1 MITVTP
7 YINNGSTRKAWDAFA
22 AASRNG
28 TFLFRRDFMAYH
40 SDRFE
45 DASLLIYDDKKLI
58 GLLPA
63 NRSRRDAATVESHGG
78 LTYGGLLLGDKATAM
93 LTGKMLHAAAEFYL
107 AQGYGQLAYKP
118 TPYIYHRQP
127 TEEPLY
133 WLYRAGA
140 TLETRN
146 VSTAVN
152 LRDPLP
158 LSELR
163 ERKYRKAQNACLYI
177 CREKC
182 GALAD
187 EDYPVFWDL
196 LTETLEQRHGVRPV
210 HSLEEIKLLKS
221 FFPNEI
227 KLYTAER
234 DGALLAGV
242 LCFDCGNVVHAQ
254 YIAAG
259 TEARACGALDMLLA
273 SLLQIYSD
281 RAYFDFGI
289 SNEPDTGRI
298 NEGLIFQK
306 EGFGGRA
313 VCYDRYLVSLE
324 SLVTATPK

>member
-1 MITVTP
+1 ME
-7 YINNGSTRKAWDAFA
+7 
-22 AASRNG
+22 
-28 TFLFRRDFMAYH
+28 YH

-45 DASLLIYDDKKLI
+45 DASLLIYDDKKQLI

-93 LTGKMLHAAAEFYL
+93 LTGKMLHVAAEYYL

-163 ERKYRKAQNACLYI
+163 ERKYRKAQNACLQI
-177 CREKC
+177 SREKC

-259 TEARACGALDMLLA
+259 LEARACGALDMLLA
-273 SLLQIYSD
+273 TLLQMYSD

-289 SNEPDTGRI
+289 SNDPETGRI

-324 SLVTATPK
+324 RLVAATPK

>member
-1 MITVTP
+1 
-7 YINNGSTRKAWDAFA
+7 
-22 AASRNG
+22 
-28 TFLFRRDFMAYH
+28 
-40 SDRFE
+40 
-45 DASLLIYDDKKLI
+45 
-58 GLLPA
+58 
-63 NRSRRDAATVESHGG
+63 
-78 LTYGGLLLGDKATAM
+78 M
-93 LTGKMLHAAAEFYL
+93 LTGQMLHAAAEYYL

-163 ERKYRKAQNACLYI
+163 GRKCRKAQNAYLQI
-177 CREKC
+177 RREKC

-187 EDYPVFWDL
+187 EDYPAFWDL

-259 TEARACGALDMLLA
+259 TEARACGALDLLLA
-273 SLLQIYSD
+273 TLLQI
-281 RAYFDFGI
+281 
-289 SNEPDTGRI
+289 
-298 NEGLIFQK
+298 
-306 EGFGGRA
+306 
-313 VCYDRYLVSLE
+313 
-324 SLVTATPK
+324 

>member
-1 MITVTP
+1 MIKIAP
-7 YINNGSTRKAWDAFA
+7 YINNASTRKAWDKFVT
-22 AASRNG
+22 ASRNG
-28 TFLFRRDFMAYH
+28 TFLFRRDFMEYH

-45 DASLLIYDDKKLI
+45 DASLLIYDDKKPL

-93 LTGKMLHAAAEFYL
+93 LTGKMLHVAAEYYL
-107 AQGYGQLAYKP
+107 AQGYKQLVYKP

-146 VSTAVN
+146 VSTAVS
-152 LRDPLP
+152 LRNPLP

-163 ERKYRKAQNACLYI
+163 GRKCRQAQNADLRI
-177 CREKC
+177 RSEKS
-182 GALAD
+182 GAAAD
-187 EDYPVFWDL
+187 EDYPAYWDL

-210 HSLEEIKLLKS
+210 HSLQEIKHLKS
-221 FFPNEI
+221 LFPNEI

-234 DGALLAGV
+234 EGALLAGV
-242 LCFDCGNVVHAQ
+242 LCFDCGKVVHAQ

-259 TEARACGALDMLLA
+259 AEARTCGALDLLFA
-273 SLLQIYSD
+273 TLLEIYSN

-289 SNEPDTGRI
+289 SNEPETGRI

-306 EGFGGRA
+306 EGFGGRS
-313 VCYDRYLVSLE
+313 VCYDRYLVSLN
-324 SLVTATPK
+324 SLVAATPK

>member
-1 MITVTP
+1 MINVAP
-7 YINNGSTRKAWDAFA
+7 YINNASTRKAWDKFVT
-22 AASRNG
+22 ASRNG
-28 TFLFRRDFMAYH
+28 TFLFRRDFMEYH

-45 DASLLIYDDKKLI
+45 DASLLIYDDKKPL

-93 LTGKMLHAAAEFYL
+93 LTGKMLHVAAEYYL
-107 AQGYGQLAYKP
+107 AQGYKQLVYKP

-146 VSTAVN
+146 VSTAVS
-152 LRDPLP
+152 LRNPLP

-163 ERKYRKAQNACLYI
+163 GRKCRQAQNADLRI
-177 CREKC
+177 RSEKS
-182 GALAD
+182 GAAAD
-187 EDYPVFWDL
+187 EDYPAYWDL

-210 HSLEEIKLLKS
+210 HSLQEIKHLKS
-221 FFPNEI
+221 LFPNEI

-234 DGALLAGV
+234 EGALLAGV
-242 LCFDCGNVVHAQ
+242 LCFDCGKVVHAQ

-259 TEARACGALDMLLA
+259 AEARTCGALDLLFA
-273 SLLQIYSD
+273 TLLEIYSN

-289 SNEPDTGRI
+289 SNEPETGRI

-306 EGFGGRA
+306 EGFGGRS
-313 VCYDRYLVSLE
+313 VCYDRYLVSLN
-324 SLVTATPK
+324 SLVAATP

>member
-1 MITVTP
+1 MIKVAP
-7 YINNGSTRKAWDAFA
+7 YINNAENRKVWDKFVS
-22 AASRNG
+22 ASRNG
-28 TFLFRRDFMAYH
+28 TFLFRRDFMEYH

-45 DASLLIYDDKKLI
+45 DASLLIYDDKKPL
-58 GLLPA
+58 GLLPV
-63 NRSRRDAATVESHGG
+63 NRARRDAAIVESHGG

-93 LTGKMLHAAAEFYL
+93 LTGKMLHAAAEYYL
-107 AQGYGQLAYKP
+107 AQGYKQLVYKP

-133 WLYRAGA
+133 WLYRARA

-146 VSTAVN
+146 VSTAVS
-152 LRDPLP
+152 LRNPLP

-163 ERKYRKAQNACLYI
+163 GRKCRQAQNADLRI
-177 CREKC
+177 RSEKS
-182 GALAD
+182 GAAAD
-187 EDYPVFWDL
+187 EDYPAYWDL

-210 HSLEEIKLLKS
+210 HSLQEIKHLKS
-221 FFPNEI
+221 LFPNEI

-234 DGALLAGV
+234 EGALLAGV

-259 TEARACGALDMLLA
+259 AEARTCGALDLLFA
-273 SLLQIYSD
+273 TLLEIYSN

-289 SNEPDTGRI
+289 SNEPETGRI

-313 VCYDRYLVSLE
+313 VCYDRYLVSLD
-324 SLVTATPK
+324 SLMAATPK

>member
-1 MITVTP
+1 MIKVAP
-7 YINNGSTRKAWDAFA
+7 YINNAENRKVWDKFVS
-22 AASRNG
+22 ASRNG
-28 TFLFRRDFMAYH
+28 TFLFRRDFMEYH

-45 DASLLIYDDKKLI
+45 DASLLIYDDQKLL

-93 LTGKMLHAAAEFYL
+93 LTGKMLHAAAEYYL
-107 AQGYGQLAYKP
+107 AQGYKQLVYKP

-133 WLYRAGA
+133 WLSRAGA

-146 VSTAVN
+146 VSTAVS
-152 LRDPLP
+152 LRNPLP

-163 ERKYRKAQNACLYI
+163 GRKCRQAQNVYLRI
-177 CREKC
+177 RSEKS

-187 EDYPVFWDL
+187 EDYPAYWDL
-196 LTETLEQRHGVRPV
+196 LTDTLEQRHGVRPV
-210 HSLEEIKLLKS
+210 HSLEEVKQLKS
-221 FFPNEI
+221 LFPNEI

-234 DGALLAGV
+234 EGALLAGV

-259 TEARACGALDMLLA
+259 AEARTCGALDLLFA
-273 SLLQIYSD
+273 TLLEIYSD

-289 SNEPDTGRI
+289 SNEPETGRI

-313 VCYDRYLVSLE
+313 VCYDRYLVSLD
-324 SLVTATPK
+324 SLVAATPK

>member
-1 MITVTP
+1 MINVAP
-7 YINNGSTRKAWDAFA
+7 YINNASTRKAWDKFVT
-22 AASRNG
+22 ASRNG
-28 TFLFRRDFMAYH
+28 TFLFRRDFMEYH

-45 DASLLIYDDKKLI
+45 DASLLIYDDKKPL

-93 LTGKMLHAAAEFYL
+93 LTGKMLHVAAEYYL
-107 AQGYGQLAYKP
+107 AQGYKQLVYKP

-146 VSTAVN
+146 VSTAVS
-152 LRDPLP
+152 LRNPLP

-163 ERKYRKAQNACLYI
+163 GRKCRQAQNADLHI
-177 CREKC
+177 LSEKS
-182 GALAD
+182 GAAAD
-187 EDYPVFWDL
+187 EDYPAYWDL

-210 HSLEEIKLLKS
+210 HSLQEIKHLKS
-221 FFPNEI
+221 LFPNEI

-242 LCFDCGNVVHAQ
+242 LCFDCGKVVHAQ

-259 TEARACGALDMLLA
+259 AEARTCGALDLLFA
-273 SLLQIYSD
+273 TLLEIYSG

-289 SNEPDTGRI
+289 SNEPETGRV

-313 VCYDRYLVSLE
+313 VCYDRYLVSLD
-324 SLVTATPK
+324 SLVAATPK

>member
-1 MITVTP
+1 MIKVAP
-7 YINNGSTRKAWDAFA
+7 YINNAENRKAWDKFVS
-22 AASRNG
+22 ASRNG
-28 TFLFRRDFMAYH
+28 TFLFRRDFMEYH

-45 DASLLIYDDKKLI
+45 DASLLICDDNKLI

-78 LTYGGLLLGDKATAM
+78 LTYGGLLLGDKATAL
-93 LTGKMLHAAAEFYL
+93 LTGKMLHAAAEYYL
-107 AQGYGQLAYKP
+107 AQGYKQLVYKP

-152 LRDPLP
+152 LRNPLP

-163 ERKYRKAQNACLYI
+163 GRKCRQAQNADLRI
-177 CREKC
+177 RSEKSW
-182 GALAD
+182 ALAD
-187 EDYPVFWDL
+187 EDYPAYWDL
-196 LTETLEQRHGVRPV
+196 LTETLAQRHGVRPV
-210 HSLEEIKLLKS
+210 HSLQEIKQLKS
-221 FFPNEI
+221 LFPNEI
-227 KLYTAER
+227 KLYTVER
-234 DGALLAGV
+234 EGALLAGV
-242 LCFDCGNVVHAQ
+242 LCFDCGSVVHAQ

-259 TEARACGALDMLLA
+259 TEARTCGALDLLFA
-273 SLLQIYSD
+273 TLLEIYSD

-289 SNEPDTGRI
+289 SNEPETGRI

-324 SLVTATPK
+324 SLVAATPK

>member
-1 MITVTP
+1 MINVAP
-7 YINNGSTRKAWDAFA
+7 YINNASTRKAWDKFVT
-22 AASRNG
+22 ASRNG
-28 TFLFRRDFMAYH
+28 TFLFRRDFMEYH

-45 DASLLIYDDKKLI
+45 DASLLIYDDKKPL

-93 LTGKMLHAAAEFYL
+93 LTGKMLHVAAEYYL
-107 AQGYGQLAYKP
+107 AQGYKQLVYKP

-146 VSTAVN
+146 VSTAVS
-152 LRDPLP
+152 LRNPLP

-163 ERKYRKAQNACLYI
+163 GRKCRQAQNADLHI
-177 CREKC
+177 LSEKS
-182 GALAD
+182 GAAAD
-187 EDYPVFWDL
+187 EDYPAYWDL

-210 HSLEEIKLLKS
+210 HSLQEIKHLKS
-221 FFPNEI
+221 LFPNEI

-234 DGALLAGV
+234 EGALLAGV
-242 LCFDCGNVVHAQ
+242 LCFDCGKVVHAQ

-259 TEARACGALDMLLA
+259 AEARTCGALDLLFA
-273 SLLQIYSD
+273 TLLEIYSN

-289 SNEPDTGRI
+289 SNEPETGRI

-306 EGFGGRA
+306 EGFGGRS
-313 VCYDRYLVSLE
+313 VCYDRYLVSLN
-324 SLVTATPK
+324 SLVAATPK

>member
-1 MITVTP
+1 MIKIAP
-7 YINNGSTRKAWDAFA
+7 YINNASTRKAWDKFVS
-22 AASRNG
+22 ASRNG
-28 TFLFRRDFMAYH
+28 TFLFRRDFMEYH

-45 DASLLIYDDKKLI
+45 DASLLICDNNKPL

-93 LTGKMLHAAAEFYL
+93 LTGKMLHVAAEYYL
-107 AQGYGQLAYKP
+107 AQGYKQLVYKP

-146 VSTAVN
+146 VSTAVS
-152 LRDPLP
+152 LRNPLP

-163 ERKYRKAQNACLYI
+163 GRKCRQAQNADLRI
-177 CREKC
+177 RSEKS
-182 GALAD
+182 GAAAD
-187 EDYPVFWDL
+187 EDYPAYWDL
-196 LTETLEQRHGVRPV
+196 LTDTLEQRHGVRPV
-210 HSLEEIKLLKS
+210 HSLQEIKQLKS
-221 FFPNEI
+221 LFPNEI

-234 DGALLAGV
+234 EGALLAGV

-259 TEARACGALDMLLA
+259 AEARTCGALDLLFA
-273 SLLQIYSD
+273 TLLEIYSD

-289 SNEPDTGRI
+289 SNEPETGRI

-313 VCYDRYLVSLE
+313 VCYDRYLVSLN
-324 SLVTATPK
+324 SLVAATPN

>member
-1 MITVTP
+1 MINVAP
-7 YINNGSTRKAWDAFA
+7 YINNASTRKAWDKFVS
-22 AASRNG
+22 ASRNG
-28 TFLFRRDFMAYH
+28 TFLFRRDFMEYH

-45 DASLLIYDDKKLI
+45 DASLLIYDDKKPL

-93 LTGKMLHAAAEFYL
+93 LTGKMLHVAAEYYL
-107 AQGYGQLAYKP
+107 AQGYKQLVYKP

-146 VSTAVN
+146 VSTAVS
-152 LRDPLP
+152 LRNPLP

-163 ERKYRKAQNACLYI
+163 GRKCRQAQNADLHI
-177 CREKC
+177 LSEKS
-182 GALAD
+182 GAAAD
-187 EDYPVFWDL
+187 EDYPAYWDL

-210 HSLEEIKLLKS
+210 HSLQEIKHLKS
-221 FFPNEI
+221 LFPNEI

-234 DGALLAGV
+234 EGALLAGV
-242 LCFDCGNVVHAQ
+242 LCFDCGKVVHAQ

-259 TEARACGALDMLLA
+259 AEARTCGALDLLFA
-273 SLLQIYSD
+273 TLLEIYSN

-289 SNEPDTGRI
+289 SNEPETGRI

-313 VCYDRYLVSLE
+313 VCYDRYLVSLN
-324 SLVTATPK
+324 SLVAATPK

>member
-1 MITVTP
+1 MINVAP
-7 YINNGSTRKAWDAFA
+7 YINNASTRKAWDKFVS
-22 AASRNG
+22 ASRNG
-28 TFLFRRDFMAYH
+28 TFLFRRDFMEYH

-45 DASLLIYDDKKLI
+45 DASLLIYDDKKPL

-93 LTGKMLHAAAEFYL
+93 LTGKMLHVAAEYYL
-107 AQGYGQLAYKP
+107 AQGYKQLVYKP

-146 VSTAVN
+146 VSTAVS
-152 LRDPLP
+152 LRNPLP

-163 ERKYRKAQNACLYI
+163 GRKCRQAQNADLHI
-177 CREKC
+177 LSEKS
-182 GALAD
+182 GAAAD
-187 EDYPVFWDL
+187 EDYPAYWDL

-210 HSLEEIKLLKS
+210 HSLQEIKHLKS
-221 FFPNEI
+221 LFPNEI

-234 DGALLAGV
+234 EGALLAGV
-242 LCFDCGNVVHAQ
+242 LCFDCGKVVHAQ

-259 TEARACGALDMLLA
+259 AEARTCGALDLLFA
-273 SLLQIYSD
+273 TLLEIYSN

-289 SNEPDTGRI
+289 SNEPETGRI

-313 VCYDRYLVSLE
+313 VCYDRYLVSLN

>member
-1 MITVTP
+1 MINVAP
-7 YINNGSTRKAWDAFA
+7 YINNASTRNAWDKFVS
-22 AASRNG
+22 ASRNG
-28 TFLFRRDFMAYH
+28 TFLFRRDFMEYH

-45 DASLLIYDDKKLI
+45 DASMLICDDNKLV

-93 LTGKMLHAAAEFYL
+93 LTGKMLHVAAEYYL
-107 AQGYGQLAYKP
+107 AQGYKQLVYKP

-140 TLETRN
+140 TLEMRN
-146 VSTAVN
+146 VSTAVS
-152 LRDPLP
+152 LRNPLP

-163 ERKYRKAQNACLYI
+163 GRKCRQAQNADLRI
-177 CREKC
+177 RSEKS

-187 EDYPVFWDL
+187 EDYPAYWDL

-210 HSLEEIKLLKS
+210 HSLQEIKHLKS
-221 FFPNEI
+221 LFPNEI

-234 DGALLAGV
+234 EGALLAGV

-259 TEARACGALDMLLA
+259 AEARTCGALDLLFA
-273 SLLQIYSD
+273 TLLEIYSN

-289 SNEPDTGRI
+289 SNEPETGRI

-313 VCYDRYLVSLE
+313 VCYDRYLVSLN
-324 SLVTATPK
+324 SLVAATPK

>member
-7 YINNGSTRKAWDAFA
+7 YINNVSTRKAWDAFA

-28 TFLFRRDFMAYH
+28 TFLFRRDFMEYH

-63 NRSRRDAATVESHGG
+63 NRSCRDATTVESHGG

-93 LTGKMLHAAAEFYL
+93 LTGKMLHAAAEYYL
-107 AQGYGQLAYKP
+107 AQGYKQLVYKP

-163 ERKYRKAQNACLYI
+163 GRKCRKAQNACLRI
-177 CREKC
+177 RREKC

-210 HSLEEIKLLKS
+210 HSLEEIKQLKS
-221 FFPNEI
+221 LFPNEI

-242 LCFDCGNVVHAQ
+242 LCFDCGTVVHAQ

-259 TEARACGALDMLLA
+259 LEARACGALDMLLA
-273 SLLQIYSD
+273 TLLQIYSD

-289 SNEPDTGRI
+289 SNEPETGRI

-324 SLVTATPK
+324 SLVSATPK

>member
-1 MITVTP
+1 MINVAP
-7 YINNGSTRKAWDAFA
+7 YINDASTRKEWDKFVTD
-22 AASRNG
+22 SRNG
-28 TFLFRRDFMAYH
+28 TFLFCRDFMEYH

-45 DASLLIYDDKKLI
+45 DASLLIYDNQKLL

-93 LTGKMLHAAAEFYL
+93 LIGKMLHVAAEYYL
-107 AQGYGQLAYKP
+107 AQGYKQLVYKP

-140 TLETRN
+140 TLEMRN
-146 VSTAVN
+146 VSTAVS
-152 LRDPLP
+152 LRNPLP

-163 ERKYRKAQNACLYI
+163 GRKCRQAQNADLRI
-177 CREKC
+177 RSEKS

-187 EDYPVFWDL
+187 EDYPAYWDL

-210 HSLEEIKLLKS
+210 HSLQEIKHLKS
-221 FFPNEI
+221 LFPNEI

-234 DGALLAGV
+234 EGALLAGV
-242 LCFDCGNVVHAQ
+242 LCFDCGKVVHAQ

-259 TEARACGALDMLLA
+259 AEARTCGALDLLFA
-273 SLLQIYSD
+273 TLLEIYSN

-289 SNEPDTGRI
+289 SNEPETGRI

-306 EGFGGRA
+306 EGFGGRS
-313 VCYDRYLVSLE
+313 VCYDRYLVSLN
-324 SLVTATPK
+324 SLVAATPK

>member
-1 MITVTP
+1 ME
-7 YINNGSTRKAWDAFA
+7 
-22 AASRNG
+22 
-28 TFLFRRDFMAYH
+28 YH

-45 DASLLIYDDKKLI
+45 DASLLIYDDKKPL

-63 NRSRRDAATVESHGG
+63 NRSCRDATTVESHGG

-93 LTGKMLHAAAEFYL
+93 LTGKMLHAAAEYYL
-107 AQGYGQLAYKP
+107 AQGYKQLVYKP

-133 WLYRAGA
+133 WLYRARA

-146 VSTAVN
+146 VSTAVS
-152 LRDPLP
+152 LRNPLP

-163 ERKYRKAQNACLYI
+163 GRKCRQAQNADLRI
-177 CREKC
+177 RSEKS
-182 GALAD
+182 GAAAD
-187 EDYPVFWDL
+187 EDYPAYWDL

-210 HSLEEIKLLKS
+210 HSLQEIKHLKS
-221 FFPNEI
+221 LFPNEI

-234 DGALLAGV
+234 EGALLAGV

-259 TEARACGALDMLLA
+259 AEARTCGALDLLFA
-273 SLLQIYSD
+273 TLLEIYSN

-289 SNEPDTGRI
+289 SNEPETGRI

-313 VCYDRYLVSLE
+313 VCYDRYLVSLD
-324 SLVTATPK
+324 SLMAATPK

>member
-28 TFLFRRDFMAYH
+28 TFLFRRDFMEYH

-93 LTGKMLHAAAEFYL
+93 LTGQMLHAAAEYYL

-152 LRDPLP
+152 LRDPLS

-163 ERKYRKAQNACLYI
+163 GRKCRKAQNAYLQI
-177 CREKC
+177 RREKC

-187 EDYPVFWDL
+187 EDYPAFWDL

>member
-1 MITVTP
+1 MINVAP
-7 YINNGSTRKAWDAFA
+7 YINNASTRKAWDKFVT
-22 AASRNG
+22 ASRNG
-28 TFLFRRDFMAYH
+28 TFLFRRDFMEYH

-45 DASLLIYDDKKLI
+45 DASLLIYDDKKPL

-93 LTGKMLHAAAEFYL
+93 LTGKMLHVAAEYYL
-107 AQGYGQLAYKP
+107 AQGYKQLVYKP

-146 VSTAVN
+146 VSTAVS
-152 LRDPLP
+152 LRNPLP

-163 ERKYRKAQNACLYI
+163 GRKCRQAQNADLRI
-177 CREKC
+177 RSEKS
-182 GALAD
+182 GAAAD
-187 EDYPVFWDL
+187 EDYPAYWDL

-210 HSLEEIKLLKS
+210 HSLQEIKHLKS
-221 FFPNEI
+221 LFPNEI

-234 DGALLAGV
+234 EGALLAGV
-242 LCFDCGNVVHAQ
+242 LCFDCGKVVHAQ

-259 TEARACGALDMLLA
+259 AEARTCGALDLLFA
-273 SLLQIYSD
+273 TLLEIYSN

-289 SNEPDTGRI
+289 SNEPETGRI

-306 EGFGGRA
+306 EGFGGRS
-313 VCYDRYLVSLE
+313 VCYDRYLVSLD
-324 SLVTATPK
+324 SLVAATPK

>member
-1 MITVTP
+1 MINVAP
-7 YINNGSTRKAWDAFA
+7 YINNAENRKAWDKFVS
-22 AASRNG
+22 ASRNG
-28 TFLFRRDFMAYH
+28 TFLFRRDFMEYH

-45 DASLLIYDDKKLI
+45 DASLLICDNNKPL

-93 LTGKMLHAAAEFYL
+93 LTGKMLHVAAEYYL
-107 AQGYGQLAYKP
+107 AQGYKQLVYKP

-146 VSTAVN
+146 VSTAVS
-152 LRDPLP
+152 LRNPLP

-163 ERKYRKAQNACLYI
+163 GRKCRQAQNADLRI
-177 CREKC
+177 RGEKS
-182 GALAD
+182 GAAAD
-187 EDYPVFWDL
+187 EDYPAYWDL

-210 HSLEEIKLLKS
+210 HSLEEIKQLKS
-221 FFPNEI
+221 LFPNEI

-259 TEARACGALDMLLA
+259 AEARTCGALDLLFA
-273 SLLQIYSD
+273 TLLEIYSD

-289 SNEPDTGRI
+289 SNEPETGRI

-313 VCYDRYLVSLE
+313 VCYDRYLVSLN
-324 SLVTATPK
+324 SLVAATPK

>member
-1 MITVTP
+1 M
-7 YINNGSTRKAWDAFA
+7 
-22 AASRNG
+22 
-28 TFLFRRDFMAYH
+28 
-40 SDRFE
+40 
-45 DASLLIYDDKKLI
+45 
-58 GLLPA
+58 
-63 NRSRRDAATVESHGG
+63 
-78 LTYGGLLLGDKATAM
+78 
-93 LTGKMLHAAAEFYL
+93 
-107 AQGYGQLAYKP
+107 AYKP

-163 ERKYRKAQNACLYI
+163 GRKYRKAQNAYLHI
-177 CREKC
+177 RREKC

-259 TEARACGALDMLLA
+259 LEARACGALDMLLA
-273 SLLQIYSD
+273 TLLQIYSD

-289 SNEPDTGRI
+289 SNEPETGRI

-324 SLVTATPK
+324 SLVAATPK

>member
-1 MITVTP
+1 MINVAP
-7 YINNGSTRKAWDAFA
+7 YINNASTRKAWDKFVT
-22 AASRNG
+22 ASRNG
-28 TFLFRRDFMAYH
+28 TFLFCRDFMEYH
-40 SDRFE
+40 CDRFE
-45 DASLLIYDDKKLI
+45 DASLLIYDDKKPL

-93 LTGKMLHAAAEFYL
+93 LTGKMLHAAAEYYL

-118 TPYIYHRQP
+118 TPHIYHRQP

-163 ERKYRKAQNACLYI
+163 ERKYRKAQNACLQI
-177 CREKC
+177 SREKC

-187 EDYPVFWDL
+187 EDYPAFWNL

-234 DGALLAGV
+234 NGALLAGV

-259 TEARACGALDMLLA
+259 LEARACGALDMLLA
-273 SLLQIYSD
+273 TLLQIYSD

-289 SNEPDTGRI
+289 SNDPETGRI

-313 VCYDRYLVSLE
+313 VCYDRYLVSLDN
-324 SLVTATPK
+324 LVAATPK

>member
-1 MITVTP
+1 M
-7 YINNGSTRKAWDAFA
+7 RKAWDKFVS
-22 AASRNG
+22 ASRNG
-28 TFLFRRDFMAYH
+28 TFLFRRDFMEYH
-40 SDRFE
+40 GDRFE
-45 DASLLIYDDKKLI
+45 DASLLIYDDKKPL

-78 LTYGGLLLGDKATAM
+78 LTYGGLLLGDKATAL
-93 LTGKMLHAAAEFYL
+93 LTGKMLHVAAEYYL
-107 AQGYGQLAYKP
+107 AQGYKQLVYKP

-146 VSTAVN
+146 VSTAVS
-152 LRDPLP
+152 LRNPLP

-163 ERKYRKAQNACLYI
+163 RRKCRMAQNVELRI
-177 CREKC
+177 CSEKG

-187 EDYPVFWDL
+187 EDYPAYWDL

-221 FFPNEI
+221 LFPNNI

-242 LCFDCGNVVHAQ
+242 LCFDCGNAVHAQ

-259 TEARACGALDMLLA
+259 TEARACGALDLLLA
-273 SLLQIYSD
+273 TLLEIYAG

-289 SNEPDTGRI
+289 SNEPETGRI

-313 VCYDRYLVSLE
+313 VCYDRYLVSLD
-324 SLVTATPK
+324 SLVAATPK

>member
-1 MITVTP
+1 MINVAP
-7 YINNGSTRKAWDAFA
+7 YINNASTRKAWDKFVT
-22 AASRNG
+22 ASRNG
-28 TFLFRRDFMAYH
+28 TFLFRRDFMEYH

-45 DASLLIYDDKKLI
+45 DASLLIYDDKKPL

-93 LTGKMLHAAAEFYL
+93 LTGKMLHVAAEYYL
-107 AQGYGQLAYKP
+107 AQGYKQLVYKP

-146 VSTAVN
+146 VSTAVS
-152 LRDPLP
+152 LRNPLP

-163 ERKYRKAQNACLYI
+163 GRKCRQAQNADLHI
-177 CREKC
+177 LSEKS
-182 GALAD
+182 GAAAD
-187 EDYPVFWDL
+187 EDYPAYWDL

-210 HSLEEIKLLKS
+210 HSLQEIKHLKS
-221 FFPNEI
+221 LFPNEI

-234 DGALLAGV
+234 EGALLAGV
-242 LCFDCGNVVHAQ
+242 LCFDCGKVVHAQ

-259 TEARACGALDMLLA
+259 AEARTCGALDLLFA
-273 SLLQIYSD
+273 TLLEIYSN

-289 SNEPDTGRI
+289 SNEPETGRI

-313 VCYDRYLVSLE
+313 VCYDRYLVSLN
-324 SLVTATPK
+324 SLVAATPK

>member
-1 MITVTP
+1 MINVAP
-7 YINNGSTRKAWDAFA
+7 YINNASTRNAWDKFVS
-22 AASRNG
+22 ASRNG
-28 TFLFRRDFMAYH
+28 TFLFRRDFMEYH

-45 DASLLIYDDKKLI
+45 DASMLICDDNKLV

-93 LTGKMLHAAAEFYL
+93 LTGKMLHVAAEYYL
-107 AQGYGQLAYKP
+107 AQGYKQLVYKP

-140 TLETRN
+140 TLEMRN
-146 VSTAVN
+146 VSTAVS
-152 LRDPLP
+152 LRNPLP

-163 ERKYRKAQNACLYI
+163 GRKCRQAQNADLRI
-177 CREKC
+177 RSEKS

-187 EDYPVFWDL
+187 EDYPAYWDL

-210 HSLEEIKLLKS
+210 HSLQEIKHLKS
-221 FFPNEI
+221 LFPNEI

-234 DGALLAGV
+234 EGALLAGV

-259 TEARACGALDMLLA
+259 AEARTCGALDLLFA
-273 SLLQIYSD
+273 TLLEIYSD

-289 SNEPDTGRI
+289 SNEPETGRI

-313 VCYDRYLVSLE
+313 VCYDRYLVSLN
-324 SLVTATPK
+324 SLVAATPK

>member
-1 MITVTP
+1 MINVAP
-7 YINNGSTRKAWDAFA
+7 YINNASTRKAWDKFVT
-22 AASRNG
+22 ASRNG
-28 TFLFRRDFMAYH
+28 TFLFRRDFMEYH

-45 DASLLIYDDKKLI
+45 DASLLIYDDKKPL

-93 LTGKMLHAAAEFYL
+93 LTGKMLHVAAEYYL
-107 AQGYGQLAYKP
+107 AQGYKQLVYKP

-146 VSTAVN
+146 VSTAVS
-152 LRDPLP
+152 LRNPLP

-163 ERKYRKAQNACLYI
+163 GRKCRQAQNADLRI
-177 CREKC
+177 RSEKS
-182 GALAD
+182 GAAAD
-187 EDYPVFWDL
+187 EDYPAYWDL

-210 HSLEEIKLLKS
+210 HSLQEIKHLKS
-221 FFPNEI
+221 LFPNEI

-234 DGALLAGV
+234 EGALLAGV
-242 LCFDCGNVVHAQ
+242 LCFDCGKVVHAQ

-259 TEARACGALDMLLA
+259 AEARTCGALDLLFA
-273 SLLQIYSD
+273 TLLEIYSN

-289 SNEPDTGRI
+289 SNEPETGRI

-306 EGFGGRA
+306 EGFGGRS
-313 VCYDRYLVSLE
+313 VCYDRYLVSLN
-324 SLVTATPK
+324 SLVAATPK

>member
-1 MITVTP
+1 M
-7 YINNGSTRKAWDAFA
+7 
-22 AASRNG
+22 
-28 TFLFRRDFMAYH
+28 
-40 SDRFE
+40 
-45 DASLLIYDDKKLI
+45 LICDDNKLV

-93 LTGKMLHAAAEFYL
+93 LTGKMLHVAAEYYL
-107 AQGYGQLAYKP
+107 AQGYKQLVYKP

-140 TLETRN
+140 TLEMRN
-146 VSTAVN
+146 VSTAVS
-152 LRDPLP
+152 LRNPLP

-163 ERKYRKAQNACLYI
+163 GRKCRQAQNADLRI
-177 CREKC
+177 RSEKS

-187 EDYPVFWDL
+187 EDYPAYWDL

-210 HSLEEIKLLKS
+210 HSLQEIKHLKS
-221 FFPNEI
+221 LFPNEI

-234 DGALLAGV
+234 EGALLAGV

-259 TEARACGALDMLLA
+259 AEARTCGALDLLFA
-273 SLLQIYSD
+273 TLLEIYSN

-289 SNEPDTGRI
+289 SNEPETGRI

-313 VCYDRYLVSLE
+313 VCYDRYLVSLN
-324 SLVTATPK
+324 SLVAATPK

>member
-1 MITVTP
+1 MINVAP
-7 YINNGSTRKAWDAFA
+7 YINNASTRKAWDKFVS
-22 AASRNG
+22 ASRNG
-28 TFLFRRDFMAYH
+28 TFLFRRDFMEYH

-45 DASLLIYDDKKLI
+45 DTSLLIYDNQKLL

-93 LTGKMLHAAAEFYL
+93 LTGEMLHAAAEYYL
-107 AQGYGQLAYKP
+107 AQGYKQLVYKP

-146 VSTAVN
+146 VSTAVS
-152 LRDPLP
+152 LRNPLP

-163 ERKYRKAQNACLYI
+163 GRKCRQAQNADLRI
-177 CREKC
+177 RGEKS
-182 GALAD
+182 GAAAD
-187 EDYPVFWDL
+187 EDYPAYWDL
-196 LTETLEQRHGVRPV
+196 LTENLEQRHGVRPV
-210 HSLEEIKLLKS
+210 HSLQEIKHLKS
-221 FFPNEI
+221 LFPNEI

-234 DGALLAGV
+234 EGALLAGV
-242 LCFDCGNVVHAQ
+242 LCFDCGKVVHAQ

-259 TEARACGALDMLLA
+259 AEARTCGALDLLFA
-273 SLLQIYSD
+273 TLLEIYSN

-289 SNEPDTGRI
+289 SNEPETGRI

-313 VCYDRYLVSLE
+313 VCYDRYIVSLE
-324 SLVTATPK
+324 SLVAATPK

>member
-1 MITVTP
+1 MIKVAP
-7 YINNGSTRKAWDAFA
+7 YINNAENRKVWDKFVS
-22 AASRNG
+22 ASRNG
-28 TFLFRRDFMAYH
+28 TFLFRRDFMEYH

-45 DASLLIYDDKKLI
+45 DASLLICDDNKLV

-93 LTGKMLHAAAEFYL
+93 LTGKMLHAAAEYYL
-107 AQGYGQLAYKP
+107 AQGYKQLVYKP

-146 VSTAVN
+146 VSTAVS
-152 LRDPLP
+152 LRNPLP

-163 ERKYRKAQNACLYI
+163 GRKCRQAQNADLHI
-177 CREKC
+177 LSEKS
-182 GALAD
+182 GAAAD
-187 EDYPVFWDL
+187 EDYPAYWDL

-210 HSLEEIKLLKS
+210 HSLQEIKHLKS
-221 FFPNEI
+221 LFPNEI

-234 DGALLAGV
+234 EGTLLAGV
-242 LCFDCGNVVHAQ
+242 LCFDCGKVVHAQ

-259 TEARACGALDMLLA
+259 AEARTCGALDLLFA
-273 SLLQIYSD
+273 TLLEIYSG

-289 SNEPDTGRI
+289 SNEPETGRI

-313 VCYDRYLVSLE
+313 VCYDRYLVSLN
-324 SLVTATPK
+324 SLVAATPK

>member
-1 MITVTP
+1 MIKVAP
-7 YINNGSTRKAWDAFA
+7 YINNAENRKVWDKFVS
-22 AASRNG
+22 ASRNG
-28 TFLFRRDFMAYH
+28 TFLFRRDFMEYH

-45 DASLLIYDDKKLI
+45 DASLLIYDDQKLL

-93 LTGKMLHAAAEFYL
+93 LTGKMLHAAAEYYL
-107 AQGYGQLAYKP
+107 AQGYKQLVYKP

-133 WLYRAGA
+133 WLSRAGA

-152 LRDPLP
+152 LQKPLP

-163 ERKYRKAQNACLYI
+163 RRKCRQAQNVYLRI
-177 CREKC
+177 RSEKS

-187 EDYPVFWDL
+187 EDYPAYWDL
-196 LTETLEQRHGVRPV
+196 LTDTLEQRHGVRPV
-210 HSLEEIKLLKS
+210 HSLEEVKQLKS
-221 FFPNEI
+221 LFPNEI

-234 DGALLAGV
+234 EGALLAGV

-259 TEARACGALDMLLA
+259 AEARTCGALDLLFA
-273 SLLQIYSD
+273 TLLEIYSN

-313 VCYDRYLVSLE
+313 VCYDRYLVSLD
-324 SLVTATPK
+324 SLVAATPK

>member
-1 MITVTP
+1 ME
-7 YINNGSTRKAWDAFA
+7 
-22 AASRNG
+22 
-28 TFLFRRDFMAYH
+28 YH

-45 DASLLIYDDKKLI
+45 DASLLICDNNKPL

-93 LTGKMLHAAAEFYL
+93 LTGKMLHVAAEYYL
-107 AQGYGQLAYKP
+107 AQGYKQLVYKP

-146 VSTAVN
+146 VSTAVS
-152 LRDPLP
+152 LRNPLP

-163 ERKYRKAQNACLYI
+163 GRKCRQAQNADLRI
-177 CREKC
+177 RSEKS
-182 GALAD
+182 GAAAD
-187 EDYPVFWDL
+187 EDYPAYWDL
-196 LTETLEQRHGVRPV
+196 LTDTLEQRHGVRPV
-210 HSLEEIKLLKS
+210 HSLQEIKQLKS
-221 FFPNEI
+221 LFPNEI

-234 DGALLAGV
+234 EGALLAGV

-259 TEARACGALDMLLA
+259 AEARTCGALDLLFA
-273 SLLQIYSD
+273 TLLEIYSD

-289 SNEPDTGRI
+289 SNEPETGRI

-313 VCYDRYLVSLE
+313 VCYDRYLVSLN
-324 SLVTATPK
+324 SLVAATPN

>member
-1 MITVTP
+1 MINVAP
-7 YINNGSTRKAWDAFA
+7 YINNASTRKAWDKFVS
-22 AASRNG
+22 ASRNG
-28 TFLFRRDFMAYH
+28 TFLFRRDFMEYH

-45 DASLLIYDDKKLI
+45 DASMLICDDNKLV

-93 LTGKMLHAAAEFYL
+93 LTGKMLHVAAEYYL
-107 AQGYGQLAYKP
+107 AQGYKQLVYKP

-140 TLETRN
+140 TLEMRN
-146 VSTAVN
+146 VSTAVS
-152 LRDPLP
+152 LRNPLP

-163 ERKYRKAQNACLYI
+163 GRKCRQAQNADLRI
-177 CREKC
+177 RSEKS

-187 EDYPVFWDL
+187 EDYPAYWDL

-210 HSLEEIKLLKS
+210 HSLQEIKHLKS
-221 FFPNEI
+221 LFPNEI

-234 DGALLAGV
+234 EGALLAGV

-259 TEARACGALDMLLA
+259 AEARTCGALDLLFA
-273 SLLQIYSD
+273 TLLEIYSN

-289 SNEPDTGRI
+289 SNEPETGRI

-313 VCYDRYLVSLE
+313 VCYDRYHVSLD
-324 SLVTATPK
+324 SLVAATPK

>member
-1 MITVTP
+1 M
-7 YINNGSTRKAWDAFA
+7 WDKFVS
-22 AASRNG
+22 ASRNG
-28 TFLFRRDFMAYH
+28 TFLFRRDFMEYH

-45 DASLLIYDDKKLI
+45 DASLLICDDNKLV

-93 LTGKMLHAAAEFYL
+93 LTGKMLHAAAEYYL
-107 AQGYGQLAYKP
+107 AQGYKQLVYKP

-146 VSTAVN
+146 VSTAVS
-152 LRDPLP
+152 LRNPLP

-163 ERKYRKAQNACLYI
+163 GRKCRQAQNADLHI
-177 CREKC
+177 LSEKS
-182 GALAD
+182 GAAAD
-187 EDYPVFWDL
+187 EDYPAYWDL

-210 HSLEEIKLLKS
+210 HSLQEIKHLKS
-221 FFPNEI
+221 LFPNEI

-234 DGALLAGV
+234 EGTLLAGV
-242 LCFDCGNVVHAQ
+242 LCFDCGKVVHAQ

-259 TEARACGALDMLLA
+259 AEARTCGALDLLFA
-273 SLLQIYSD
+273 TLLEIYSG

-289 SNEPDTGRI
+289 SNEPETGRI

-313 VCYDRYLVSLE
+313 VCYDRYLVSLN
-324 SLVTATPK
+324 SLVAATPK

>member
-1 MITVTP
+1 MINVAP
-7 YINNGSTRKAWDAFA
+7 YINNASTRKAWDKFVT
-22 AASRNG
+22 ASRNG
-28 TFLFRRDFMAYH
+28 TFLFRRDFMEYH

-45 DASLLIYDDKKLI
+45 DASLLIYDDKKPL

-93 LTGKMLHAAAEFYL
+93 LTGKMLHVAAEYYL
-107 AQGYGQLAYKP
+107 AQGYKQLVYKP

-146 VSTAVN
+146 VSTAVS
-152 LRDPLP
+152 LRNPLP

-163 ERKYRKAQNACLYI
+163 GRKCRQAQNADLRI
-177 CREKC
+177 RSEKS
-182 GALAD
+182 GAAAD
-187 EDYPVFWDL
+187 EDYPAYWDL

-210 HSLEEIKLLKS
+210 HSLQEIKHLKS
-221 FFPNEI
+221 LFPNEI

-234 DGALLAGV
+234 EGALLAGV
-242 LCFDCGNVVHAQ
+242 LCFDCGKVVHAQ

-259 TEARACGALDMLLA
+259 AEARTCGALDLLFA
-273 SLLQIYSD
+273 TLLEIYSN

-289 SNEPDTGRI
+289 SNEPETGRI

-313 VCYDRYLVSLE
+313 VCYDRYLVSLN
-324 SLVTATPK
+324 SLVAATPK

>member
-1 MITVTP
+1 MINVAP
-7 YINNGSTRKAWDAFA
+7 YINNASTRKAWDKYVS
-22 AASRNG
+22 ASRNG
-28 TFLFRRDFMAYH
+28 TFLFRRDFMEYH

-45 DASLLIYDDKKLI
+45 DASLLICDDKKLI

-78 LTYGGLLLGDKATAM
+78 LTYGGLLLGDKATAI
-93 LTGKMLHAAAEFYL
+93 LTGKMLHAAAEYYL
-107 AQGYGQLAYKP
+107 AQGYKQLVYKP

-146 VSTAVN
+146 VSTAVS
-152 LRDPLP
+152 LRNPLP

-163 ERKYRKAQNACLYI
+163 GRKCRQAQNADLHI
-177 CREKC
+177 LSEKS
-182 GALAD
+182 GAAAD
-187 EDYPVFWDL
+187 EDYPAYWDL

-210 HSLEEIKLLKS
+210 HSLQEIKHLKS
-221 FFPNEI
+221 LFPNEI

-234 DGALLAGV
+234 EGALLAGV
-242 LCFDCGNVVHAQ
+242 LCFDCGKVVHAQ

-259 TEARACGALDMLLA
+259 AEARTCGALDLLFA
-273 SLLQIYSD
+273 TLLEIYSN

-289 SNEPDTGRI
+289 SNEPETGRV

-324 SLVTATPK
+324 SLVAATPK

>member
-1 MITVTP
+1 MINVAP
-7 YINNGSTRKAWDAFA
+7 YINNASTRKAWDKFVS
-22 AASRNG
+22 ASRNG
-28 TFLFRRDFMAYH
+28 TFLFRRDFMEYH

-45 DASLLIYDDKKLI
+45 DASLLIYDDKKPL

-93 LTGKMLHAAAEFYL
+93 LTGKMLHVAAEYYL
-107 AQGYGQLAYKP
+107 AQGYKQLVYKP

-146 VSTAVN
+146 VSTAVS
-152 LRDPLP
+152 LRNPLP

-163 ERKYRKAQNACLYI
+163 GRKCRQAQNADLHI
-177 CREKC
+177 LSEKS
-182 GALAD
+182 GAAAD
-187 EDYPVFWDL
+187 EDYPAYWDL

-210 HSLEEIKLLKS
+210 HSLQEIKNLKS
-221 FFPNEI
+221 LFPNEI

-234 DGALLAGV
+234 EGALLAGV

-259 TEARACGALDMLLA
+259 AEARTCGALDLLFA
-273 SLLQIYSD
+273 TLLEIYSN

-289 SNEPDTGRI
+289 SNEPETGRI

-324 SLVTATPK
+324 SLVEATPK

>member
-1 MITVTP
+1 MINVAP
-7 YINNGSTRKAWDAFA
+7 YINNASTRKAWDKFVT
-22 AASRNG
+22 ASRNG
-28 TFLFRRDFMAYH
+28 TFLFRRDFMEYH

-45 DASLLIYDDKKLI
+45 DASLLIYDDKKPL

-93 LTGKMLHAAAEFYL
+93 LTGKMLHVAAEYYL
-107 AQGYGQLAYKP
+107 AQGYKQLVYKP

-146 VSTAVN
+146 VSTAVS
-152 LRDPLP
+152 LRNPLP

-163 ERKYRKAQNACLYI
+163 GRKCRQAQNADLRI
-177 CREKC
+177 RSEKS
-182 GALAD
+182 GAAAD
-187 EDYPVFWDL
+187 EDYPAYWDL

-210 HSLEEIKLLKS
+210 HSLQEIKHLKS
-221 FFPNEI
+221 LFPNEI
-227 KLYTAER
+227 KLCTAER
-234 DGALLAGV
+234 EGALLAGV
-242 LCFDCGNVVHAQ
+242 LCFDCGKVVHAQ

-259 TEARACGALDMLLA
+259 AEARTCGALDLLFA
-273 SLLQIYSD
+273 TLLEIYSN

-289 SNEPDTGRI
+289 SNEPETGRI

-306 EGFGGRA
+306 EGFGGRS
-313 VCYDRYLVSLE
+313 VCYDRYLVSLN
-324 SLVTATPK
+324 SLVAATPK

>member
-28 TFLFRRDFMAYH
+28 TFLFRRDFMEYH

-93 LTGKMLHAAAEFYL
+93 LTGQMLHAAAEYYL

-152 LRDPLP
+152 LRDPLS

-163 ERKYRKAQNACLYI
+163 GRKCRKAQNAYLQI
-177 CREKC
+177 RREKC

-187 EDYPVFWDL
+187 EDYPAFWDL

-273 SLLQIYSD
+273 TLLQIYSD

-289 SNEPDTGRI
+289 SNDPETGRI